1 MQYTSAFPLIE
12 CRKSGKS
19 RHKRVYELLVDL
31 SFLLLN
37 SDKVIV
43 LKERNGR
50 QPIPSFPHQF
60 QNLYFNTLLLQT
72 VNRIEISLPANPK
85 LRQGTGRNLATF
97 LPPQHL
103 HSNSKAQLCVL
114 TQSAPKKKKKRR
126 STALPLPW
134 DINSNCSPASAKQPK
149 PKQDAGMPLVW
160 SHGVCTEVWDDIWV
174 SSWTGPSS
182 QCIEAVRKC
191 TVQTP
196 SQAVVT
202 VWQLPSSAHLAS
214 HSKLA
219 ACC

>member
-72 VNRIEISLPANPK
+72 VNPIETSLPANPK

-114 TQSAPKKKKKRR
+114 TQSAPKKKKKEEALLSLYHGT
-126 STALPLPW
+126 STVTA
-134 DINSNCSPASAKQPK
+134 AQH
-149 PKQDAGMPLVW
+149 QQ
-160 SHGVCTEVWDDIWV
+160 
-174 SSWTGPSS
+174 SS
-182 QCIEAVRKC
+182 QNLSRMQACLWYEAMVY
-191 TVQTP
+191 VQRFEMTSG
-196 SQAVVT
+196 SQVGQDQVLNA
-202 VWQLPSSAHLAS
+202 
-214 HSKLA
+214 
-219 ACC
+219 